1 MLHFPTTL
9 LQKLFLQSALWKN
22 KGPYRSDKNG
32 FWTESVTNSVTQE
45 VRMNGVIYARYSS
58 HNQREESIEGQIR
71 KCKLFAEQ
79 NNITIIGEYI
89 DRAISGKTDR
99 REGFQKLMQD
109 SEKGHFQAVIMYTL
123 DRFARNRYDS
133 AHYKAKLKKNG
144 VRLFY
149 TEQSITDEPEGIIL
163 ESVLEGM
170 AEYYSENLSRGVR
183 RGLKENALKCM
194 VTGGYMPL
202 GYRKTA
208 DKRFEPDPITAPIV
222 QEIFDW
228 YANGKS
234 QRQIV
239 DLCNEKGYRTAKGL
253 PFRLGS
259 LSTILTN
266 RKYIGVYEFD
276 DVVVEN
282 GIPAIVDVETFEK
295 VQYMLKKNKRTTGRM
310 KAPALY
316 MLTGKLFCGH
326 CGSPMVGESG
336 TSQTGT
342 IYNYYKCSDRKKHRG
357 CQKANEKKEWLEQL
371 VVRETI
377 NQIMQPD
384 VIREIAENVANLAQ
398 KEFNDRSRLL
408 SLQKELKSVQTAI
421 SNLLRLVEKGI
432 DTDDV
437 GDRLLDL
444 NAQKSDL
451 QRQIDK
457 EETKKPIIS
466 KERVEFWLTDL
477 LSNGSEDDPEY
488 QQRIIDTLVDKVFVF
503 DEDNGGKKIVITYNV
518 SNNSKSSV
526 TLSNIKSSDFK
537 GFARPRRNKFRLF
550 RFLFA

>member
-1 MLHFPTTL
+1 
-9 LQKLFLQSALWKN
+9 
-22 KGPYRSDKNG
+22 
-32 FWTESVTNSVTQE
+32 
-45 VRMNGVIYARYSS
+45 MNGVIYARYSS

-71 KCKLFAEQ
+71 KCQAFAEQ

-89 DRAISGKTDR
+89 DRAISGKTDK
-99 REGFQKLMQD
+99 RESFQKLISD

-144 VRLFY
+144 VRIFY
-149 TEQSITDEPEGIIL
+149 TEQSISDEPEGIIL

-170 AEYYSENLSRGVR
+170 AEYYSENLSRGVK

-202 GYRKTA
+202 GYKKSA
-208 DKRFEPDPITAPIV
+208 DLKFEIDPATAPIV
-222 QEIFDW
+222 KEIFDL

-239 DLCNEKGYRTAKGL
+239 DILNEKGYRTVKNK

-259 LSTILTN
+259 IAGILTN
-266 RKYIGVYEFD
+266 RKYIGIYEFD
-276 DVVVEN
+276 DVSVEG
-282 GIPAIVDVETFEK
+282 GIPAIVDVKTFEK
-295 VQYMLKKNKRTTGRM
+295 AQEMLKRNKRTTGRM

-316 MLTGKLFCGH
+316 MLTGKCFCGH
-326 CGSPMVGESG
+326 CGSSMVGESG
-336 TSQTGT
+336 TSGTGA
-342 IYNYYKCSDRKKHRG
+342 IHNYYKCSDRKKHRG
-357 CQKANEKKEWLEQL
+357 CTKKTEKKEWLEQT
-371 VVRETI
+371 VVHETI
-377 NQIMQPD
+377 SQIMQPE
-384 VIREIAENVANLAQ
+384 VIRAIAENVSNLAQ
-398 KEFNDRSRLL
+398 KEFNDKSRLV
-408 SLQKELKSVQTAI
+408 SLQKELKSVQGAI

-451 QRQIDK
+451 LKQISK
-457 EETKKPIIS
+457 EETKKPLIS
-466 KERVEFWLTDL
+466 KERMEFWLTDL
-477 LSNGSEDDPEY
+477 LSRGSEDDPEY

-503 DEDNGGKKIVITYNV
+503 DEDDGGKKIVITYNTNCSV
-518 SNNSKSSV
+518 KS
-526 TLSNIKSSDFK
+526 TIKLSDVKSSDFK
-537 GFARPRRNKFRLF
+537 GFARPLPTNPNLF
-550 RFLFA
+550 CTQKGFGIVIRIPGRV